1 MNENLTLFIIY
12 SVLLLGVMFIADF
25 AYRFFKVKAETSRK
39 IAHIGSGIVAL
50 TYPDYISN
58 HWVVFALSLSFTLIL
73 FGSKKLNLFPSI
85 FEVDRRSYG
94 ELFFVWTTW
103 ILFLIYQYTGEVL
116 YYYLP
121 FSIVVFA
128 DPVAALVGQK
138 FPLKKYRLVG
148 NSKSYG
154 GSLAFFITAFALSYY
169 FFSKTAVPG
178 DLLVVSFLHAL
189 LVTFTE
195 AISTKGTDNFTIP
208 LVSVLYI
215 YLIMSL

>member
-1 MNENLTLFIIY
+1 M
-12 SVLLLGVMFIADF
+12 
-25 AYRFFKVKAETSRK
+25 
-39 IAHIGSGIVAL
+39 AL

-128 DPVAALVGQK
+128 DPVAALIGQK
-138 FPLKKYRLVG
+138 FPLIKYRLVG

-154 GSLAFFITAFALSYY
+154 GSLAFFITAFVLSYY

-178 DLLVVSFLHAL
+178 
-189 LVTFTE
+189 
-195 AISTKGTDNFTIP
+195 K
-208 LVSVLYI
+208 
-215 YLIMSL
+215 SLGG